1 MAAWFRLAAP
11 IALAIAAAGPG
22 AAQPGGSGQPALEPA
37 QIVSAAQDCLD
48 SYKGYAVDP
57 RQLKKRGWAK
67 ARLAGMGGLEAVMTG
82 FVRNDG
88 AIMLVMRSTCM
99 VKARL
104 VPPASADGLAAAMSE
119 RWAAQPVAGA
129 DGMLAWR
136 LPERRIELSPG
147 PADGTN
153 VSVTIS
159 SVLAG
164 IE

>member
-1 MAAWFRLAAP
+1 MAAWARLAAP
-11 IALAIAAAGPG
+11 IALAIAASPV
-22 AAQPGGSGQPALEPA
+22 AAQQSSGPEPAPAYA
-37 QIVSAAQDCLD
+37 QIVSAAQECLD
-48 SYKGYAVDP
+48 SYKGMRVDP
-57 RQLKKRGWAK
+57 KQLKKRGWAK
-67 ARLAGMGGLEAVMTG
+67 ANLEGFGGLDGVFTG
-82 FVRNDG
+82 FVRRDG
-88 AIMLVMRSTCM
+88 MIMLSTGYNCI

-104 VPPASADGLAAAMSE
+104 VPPASAGGLAAALSE
-119 RWAAQPVAGA
+119 RWADQPVAGA